1 MTGETSVVLQRHRP
15 RRTQYWLINIVELA
29 HALGAKPVKLIEPM
43 RPSLI
48 SRMKVNRARRL
59 RDERVEH
66 RSRVLNEF
74 HKPWTLCDS
83 SSASVA
89 ASCIRTAACAQ
100 LHAHSCMRA
109 AACAQL
115 AHLRAHSCMR
125 TAACAQ
131 LHARSCMRAARS
143 TPKMPSRPG

>member
-1 MTGETSVVLQRHRP
+1 
-15 RRTQYWLINIVELA
+15 LINIVELA

-89 ASCIRTAACAQ
+89 ASCMRTAACAQ
-100 LHAHSCMRA
+100 LD
-109 AACAQL
+109 
-115 AHLRAHSCMR
+115 AHSCMR

-131 LHARSCMRAARS
+131 LHARSPFNTQDAVE
-143 TPKMPSRPG
+143 TWIGIPVILVEP